1 MNNSSSETIK
11 NSLENK
17 RIQGSLLKNEDVQ
30 LNEKL
35 KKNRKYDIADCSRWQ
50 RTILGNLLNNAI
62 ELTKAGEGIIGFVYK
77 IKANFLEFFVNDNGN
92 HLLMCE

>member
-35 KKNRKYDIADCSRWQ
+35 KRIGN
-50 RTILGNLLNNAI
+50 TISPIVRDGKGRYSA
-62 ELTKAGEGIIGFVYK
+62 T
-77 IKANFLEFFVNDNGN
+77 
-92 HLLMCE
+92 C